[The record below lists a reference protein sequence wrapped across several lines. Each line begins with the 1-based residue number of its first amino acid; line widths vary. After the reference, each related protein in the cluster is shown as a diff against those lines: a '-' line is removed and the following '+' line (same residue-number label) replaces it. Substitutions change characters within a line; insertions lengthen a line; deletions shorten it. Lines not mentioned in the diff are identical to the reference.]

1 MTPEQITNPAY
12 RYTLRRTLTD
22 AAKAGAAVRTVVWV
36 MLNPSTADDLVDDPT
51 IRKVMHLSRE
61 HGYDELVVVNLF
73 AARSTQPKHLIEMGD
88 KARGDLNMVHID
100 AAFHEADAIVFA
112 WGAWWTTNVSKRR
125 NLYPGLPR
133 LNVERLA
140 AKIATPRGIPILCCG
155 KTKDRDPKHP
165 CYLPNDTKLVPW

>member
-1 MTPEQITNPAY
+1 MTPEQIANPTY

-22 AAKAGAAVRTVVWV
+22 AAKAGATVRTVVWV

-73 AARSTQPKHLIEMGD
+73 AARSTQPKHLLKMANPRGPENPAYIE
-88 KARGDLNMVHID
+88 AAID
-100 AAFHEADAIVFA
+100 RAEAVVFA
-112 WGAWWTTNVSKRR
+112 FGSFTKFDKIPGGRDWGREVWRKALETHGQV
-125 NLYPGLPR
+125 
-133 LNVERLA
+133 
-140 AKIATPRGIPILCCG
+140 LCCG
-155 KTKDRDPKHP
+155 INGDGSPKHP